1 MLTVILTGG
10 ASRRM
15 GRDKAMLPWGG
26 GTLLQSLID
35 RYAALGPVAVSVNEP
50 GRFAFTGAREMPD
63 RFPNLGPLNGVVSGF
78 TVETEAE
85 ELFLTATDLPFGD
98 PALALRLSQLRAE
111 AGADAAVL
119 RRGVKGVEP
128 TFAVYGRGCLEPAR
142 AALEQGKRA
151 FFDLFEC
158 VAVRRIAPEELPE
171 FDLERILTNV
181 NTQEEYERCLNRP
194 QP

>member
-15 GRDKAMLPWGG
+15 GRDKAMLPWDD
-26 GTLLQSLID
+26 GTLLQSLIN

-50 GRFAFTGAREMPD
+50 GRFAFTGARELVD
-63 RFPNLGPLNGVVSGF
+63 RFPNLGPLNGIVSGF
-78 TVETEAE
+78 AGTEAE
-85 ELFLTATDLPFGD
+85 ALFLTATDLPFGD
-98 PALALRLSQLRAE
+98 PALALRLTELRAE
-111 AGADAAVL
+111 TGADACVL

-128 TFAVYGRGCLEPAR
+128 TFAVYGRNCLEPAR
-142 AALEQGKRA
+142 AALEQGRRA
-151 FFDLFEC
+151 FFELLER
-158 VAVRRIAPEELPE
+158 VALRRVAPEELPE

-194 QP
+194 QS